1 MAPTHLQVMRHPSG
15 HVFCSST
22 CLHQAGQA
30 YLDVE
35 AACDFTALHELC
47 RQQQERFPLLAARLA
62 CLELSSALEPAALQQ
77 LIQQQGMAAQ
87 QATGTG
93 AAAHEPAARAASGQ
107 AGGST
112 PGTPPATTGQLL
124 LQHLCFANV
133 PRPYPEPWVEAH
145 ALLQQGISSFMQSQP
160 GLTDTAAVTS
170 AASKLDI
177 DWYVAVMSRVHINA
191 FRVESLM
198 PLTFAAADLRS
209 GINPLQADA
218 GSDPTITGTAVY
230 LLASLLN
237 HSCDPSVN
245 VTFPRHDA
253 EAVFTAA
260 RDIAAGE
267 QLSITYTD
275 AEASVQQRQQVLHW
289 SYGFRCCCQKCVEE
303 LQDLGQ

>member
-1 MAPTHLQVMRHPSG
+1 MRHPSG

-22 CLHQAGQA
+22 CLQQAGPA
-30 YLDVE
+30 YLAVE

-47 RQQQERFPLLAARLA
+47 SQQQERFPLLAARLA

-77 LIQQQGMAAQ
+77 LMQQQGMAAQ
-87 QATGTG
+87 QASDTG
-93 AAAHEPAARAASGQ
+93 AAAQEPAAGAAASGQ
-107 AGGST
+107 AGGGP
-112 PGTPPATTGQLL
+112 PGTPAAATGQLL
-124 LQHLCFANV
+124 QQHLCFANV
-133 PRPYPEPWVEAH
+133 PKPYPEPWVQAH
-145 ALLQQGISSFMQSQP
+145 ALLQQGISSFIQSHP

-170 AASKLDI
+170 AATKLDI

-275 AEASVQQRQQVLHW
+275 AEAGVQQRQQVLHW
-289 SYGFRCCCQKCVEE
+289 SYGFRCRCQKCVEE
-303 LQDLGQ
+303 LQELGQ